1 MNFNGKA
8 FVWEHNLTNGK
19 WIKQTPTIH
28 TAHLKL
34 IAEFEELKL
43 NDFDLTLKAH
53 PAHDVM
59 RMEQLNILND
69 LAGRLHGTRAPTRSV
84 GTQCYWHW
92 STALATTQP
101 VLFLWVWFENE
112 IVLAGLIWVDP
123 YPFPYTV
130 NKKKQ
135 RREREF
141 SFRCVIQIVE
151 NFVMHQIQTEA
162 RI

>member
-1 MNFNGKA
+1 MA
-8 FVWEHNLTNGK
+8 SAL
-19 WIKQTPTIH
+19 
-28 TAHLKL
+28 
-34 IAEFEELKL
+34 
-43 NDFDLTLKAH
+43 
-53 PAHDVM
+53 
-59 RMEQLNILND
+59 
-69 LAGRLHGTRAPTRSV
+69 TRSV
-84 GTQCYWHW
+84 GTQCHWHW

-112 IVLAGLIWVDP
+112 IVLAGLTRVDP

-135 RREREF
+135 RRGREF
-141 SFRCVIQIVE
+141 FFRCVIVIPIVE